1 MLKLEQFSKW
11 LLDRGR
17 SPLTAKNYVKDVR
30 LSIKHPN
37 GPLGRIL
44 DKSLAPKTRR
54 RTLAALRAFGKFTN
68 DDRLLQRLGDTKLPA
83 PARITEKIP
92 LNANDWK
99 HLIQAISKAKID
111 VPVKCILQIIAVRG
125 FRSRDLL
132 NVSREEVMSSLTSGV
147 LVFTAKGGQELSY
160 SVEMFRKPLETL
172 MKLKWDFLIDTI
184 DEDRNIDR
192 AQIKL
197 NKVLRQVGETV
208 GIPSKELYLH
218 RLRRTVATHYLKAAG
233 GDLTKLTKFFQW
245 QSITTAASYVDHE
258 ERKELDEIAAKLFS
272 ISKEDQKDPI

>member
-1 MLKLEQFSKW
+1 MKLEQFSKW
-11 LLDRGR
+11 LIARGR

-30 LSIKHPN
+30 LSIAHSD
-37 GPLGRIL
+37 GPLGRLL
-44 DKSLAPKTRR
+44 DKTLAPKTRR
-54 RTLAALRAFGKFTN
+54 RTLAALRSYGKFTN
-68 DDRLLQRLGDTKLPA
+68 DDKLLRRLTDIKLPA
-83 PARITEKIP
+83 PNRIIQKIP
-92 LNANDWK
+92 LDKDDWQ

-111 VPVKCILQIIAVRG
+111 VPIKCVLQIIAVRG

-132 NVSREEVMSSLTSGV
+132 NVSRAEILASLDSGV

-160 SVEMFRKPLETL
+160 SIEMFRKQLETL
-172 MKLKWDFLIDTI
+172 VKLKWNQLIDTI
-184 DEDRNIDR
+184 DTDQNIDR

-197 NKVLRQVGETV
+197 NKTLRQIGETI

-258 ERKELDEIAAKLFS
+258 ERKELDEIAAKLF
-272 ISKEDQKDPI
+272 DPIAEQ